1 MENFIVSIYPSAE
14 GHYLTSYV
22 HPITKK
28 RIRTY
33 FEKKSKAEDF
43 KNQIENK
50 FKKSKIAIYH
60 DLFVEDLVIQFTNE
74 QPKSKFGR
82 MKRYSSDFTETFG
95 HFKIEQLTSSAL
107 RTWLDQIQ
115 RENNLKEITM
125 RGIKSDFEPFFNFL
139 IQKEI
144 ISESPLA
151 PIYYKKEAPEVF
163 SRNILSEAEISML
176 LEEVKE
182 FSPGYLYP
190 MIKLFVETAIK
201 PYELTELLWTQIDF
215 NKKEVLIPRSVKNQE
230 RSLKISEEL
239 MEFFERRKKTSGVVF
254 LTYYKE
260 PFTKTKL
267 ARLINEFKIKTKS
280 KIKWTPLDLRHSYA
294 VNFLK
299 SGGDIRT
306 LQYLLGHNNVFD
318 TKQLYGEVI
327 KVKTQKTEVILN
339 PFEMGS

>member
-33 FEKKSKAEDF
+33 FDNKSKAEVF
-43 KNQIENK
+43 KNEIESK
-50 FKKSKIAIYH
+50 FKKSKLAKYD
-60 DLFVEDLVIQFTNE
+60 DLLVEDLVIQFTHE
-74 QPKSKFGR
+74 KPKSTFAR
-82 MKRYSSDFTETFG
+82 MKRYTSDFTETFG

-125 RGIKSDFEPFFNFL
+125 KGIKSDFEPFFSFL
-139 IQKEI
+139 IQKEV

-151 PIYYKKEAPEVF
+151 HIYYKKEAPEVF
-163 SRNILSEAEISML
+163 SRNILSENEMSTL
-176 LEEVKE
+176 LEEIKE

-190 MIKLFVETAIK
+190 MIKLIAETAIK
-201 PYELTELLWTQIDF
+201 PHELTDLIWTQVDF
-215 NKKEVLIPRSVKNQE
+215 DKKEVLFSRSVKNQE
-230 RSLKISEEL
+230 RKLKVSDELISFLEK
-239 MEFFERRKKTSGVVF
+239 RKKSSGFVF

-267 ARLINEFKIKTKS
+267 ARLINEFKIKTRS

-294 VNFLK
+294 VNYLK
-299 SGGDIRT
+299 AGGEIRT

-318 TKQLYGEVI
+318 TKLLYGEVM
-327 KVKTQKTEVILN
+327 KTKNQKTEVILN
-339 PFEMGS
+339 PFEIGS

>member
-1 MENFIVSIYPSAE
+1 MENFIVSIYPSTE

-33 FEKKSKAEDF
+33 FQKKSEAEAF
-43 KNQIENK
+43 KNQIESK
-50 FKKSKIAIYH
+50 FKKSKMASYD
-60 DLFVEDLVIQFTNE
+60 DLLIEDLVIQFAHE
-74 QPKSKFGR
+74 KPKSTFAK
-82 MKRYSSDFTETFG
+82 MKRYTSDFTATFG

-125 RGIKSDFEPFFNFL
+125 KGIKSDFEPFFSFL
-139 IQKEI
+139 IQKEV

-151 PIYYKKEAPEVF
+151 HIYYKKEAPEIF
-163 SRNILSEAEISML
+163 SRNILSEVEILNL
-176 LEEVKE
+176 LQEINE

-190 MIKLFVETAIK
+190 MIKLIAETAIK
-201 PYELTELLWTQIDF
+201 PHELTDLIWTQVDF
-215 NKKEVLIPRSVKNQE
+215 DKKEVLFPRSLKNQE
-230 RSLKISEEL
+230 RKIKISDEL
-239 MEFFERRKKTSGVVF
+239 VNFLEKRKKSSGLVF

-260 PFTKTKL
+260 SFTKAKL

-294 VNFLK
+294 VNYLK
-299 SGGDIRT
+299 AGGEMKT

-318 TKQLYGEVI
+318 TKQLYGEV
-327 KVKTQKTEVILN
+327 VKAKNERQEMILN
-339 PFEMGS
+339 PFEVGS